1 MKMLGP
7 GDSQGSRRT
16 GEGNRIYLK
25 VKGRVN
31 LKALK
36 GLQESFWIIE
46 N

>member
-25 VKGRVN
+25 VKGKSESQS
-31 LKALK
+31 LKRTSREL
-36 GLQESFWIIE
+36 LDH
-46 N
+46 